1 MVESVSANDEE
12 IIPTYMWYYY
22 ICKREV
28 WLMSHHVKPNEDDK
42 NVEIGR
48 ILHENSFVRNKKEIS
63 LPGMKLDFVTNE
75 DGQTVV
81 GEIKK
86 SSRSLKAAR
95 MQLLYYLYKLREN
108 RVDAKGRLYFP
119 KEKKNLDVDLA
130 SASIT
135 EIEDALIEINDI
147 MHQATPP
154 KPEMI
159 RFCRNCAYRELCWS

>member
-1 MVESVSANDEE
+1 MVESVSTNDEE
-12 IIPTYMWYYY
+12 IIPTYVWYYY

-28 WLMSHHVKPNEDDK
+28 WLMSHHIKPNEDDK

-48 ILHENSFVRNKKEIS
+48 ILHENSFKRNKKEIS
-63 LPGMKLDFVTNE
+63 LPGMKLDFVTTE
-75 DGQTVV
+75 GGQTVV

-86 SSRSLKAAR
+86 SSRSLVAAR

-108 RVDAKGRLYFP
+108 KVDIRGRLYFP
-119 KEKKNLDVDLA
+119 REKKNLDVELDSQA
-130 SASIT
+130 MV
-135 EIEDALIEINDI
+135 EIDDALRDIKDIIRLEI
-147 MHQATPP
+147 PP

>member
-1 MVESVSANDEE
+1 
-12 IIPTYMWYYY
+12 
-22 ICKREV
+22 
-28 WLMSHHVKPNEDDK
+28 MSHHVKPNEDDK

-48 ILHENSFVRNKKEIS
+48 ILHENSFLRNKKEIS
-63 LPGMKLDFVTNE
+63 LPGMKLDFVATE

-95 MQLLYYLYKLREN
+95 MQLLYYLYRLRGDKVEV
-108 RVDAKGRLYFP
+108 RGRLYFP
-119 KEKKNLDVDLA
+119 REKKNLDVSLD

-135 EIEDALIEINDI
+135 EIEDALKEINKI
-147 MHQATPP
+147 IRLATPP
-154 KPEMI
+154 RPEMI

>member
-1 MVESVSANDEE
+1 MVELVSTNDEE
-12 IIPTYMWYYY
+12 IIPTYVWYYY
-22 ICKREV
+22 ICRREV

-48 ILHENSFVRNKKEIS
+48 VLHENSYVRNKKEIS
-63 LPGMKLDFVTNE
+63 LPGMKLDVVTTE

-108 RVDAKGRLYFP
+108 KVDAKGRLYFP
-119 KEKKNLDVDLA
+119 REKKTLDVNLD

-135 EIEDALIEINDI
+135 EIEDAIYEIRNI
-147 MHQATPP
+147 IRRPTPP
-154 KPEMI
+154 KPEKI